1 MLERPQSQFW
11 KIMFRNA
18 TSTTSAAVITAAIVA
33 AYLPPAVPRAQTQT
47 EALTPAQSLNQDS
60 RTPERLALALQ
71 RRYRGIRDFS
81 ANFVHTYRGGVLRT
95 QTTERG
101 SVVVKKPGRMRWVYT
116 APERKEFISDGLRMY
131 AYLPEDRQ
139 VMVTNLP
146 PDEQATTPAAFLAG
160 RGDIVRDFSAAF
172 DETSFPGGTALRLTP
187 HRSEPEYEYLVVAVD
202 PTSLQILALTTRDRQ
217 GGDSTLSFTDL
228 KENQGVADKEFV
240 FRIPPG
246 VDVITDGT
254 AN

>member
-1 MLERPQSQFW
+1 MIRIP
-11 KIMFRNA
+11 
-18 TSTTSAAVITAAIVA
+18 TSTAGVALITAAIVA
-33 AYLPPAVPRAQTQT
+33 ASLPPAVPRAQSQT
-47 EALTPAQSLNQDS
+47 EALTQSQGLDQDS
-60 RTPERLALALQ
+60 GTPQRLARALQ
-71 RRYRGIRDFS
+71 QRYQGIRDFS

-101 SVVVKKPGRMRWVYT
+101 TVVVKKPGRMRWVYT
-116 APERKEFISDGLRMY
+116 APEQKEFISDGLKMY
-131 AYLPEDRQ
+131 AYFPEDRQ
-139 VMVTNLP
+139 VIVTNLP

-172 DETSFPGGTALRLTP
+172 DETSFPGGTTLRLTP

-254 AN
+254 AR